1 MGKYEFSKAI
11 LIVYCVIMLY
21 LLVFMLINFIV
32 ISNGTAEDYSE
43 NIEEAIKNGR
53 ETGNIWYTRHRT
65 NANKTKSLPNMCWT
79 SLYANKHKKHKYD
92 LSPPTNNWR

>member
-65 NANKTKSLPNMCWT
+65 NANKTKITTQYMLDIT
-79 SLYANKHKKHKYD
+79 LRKQTQK
-92 LSPPTNNWR
+92 T